1 MKRLLM
7 IVPFFPPMAGGGV
20 YRPLSFVKYLE
31 RFGWRTTVIA
41 PRGDAFWI
49 RDDRLESQIPDS
61 CDVIR
66 TATLSGQALLARLRG
81 RSGPAFPRDEI
92 APNRAATQRRS
103 SGGFNLAR
111 RIASFFLIPD
121 TYVGWRPYAARAA
134 REAVENES
142 FDAIYS
148 TSPPETSHL
157 IARDVHRRTG
167 LPWVADFRDPWMNL
181 YLFKPP
187 TPLHAALHRRLER
200 RVCREA
206 HVVVTTRWHEDQI
219 KRSYPGARGVARISN
234 GYDAVEVKSVEAL
247 RPVKERFRIIH
258 AGMLTQKRT
267 AEPFLRGLRR
277 FLVERPDI
285 RSKVEVL
292 FVGAREDRNE
302 RAVRDLEL
310 EDVVEFRDTLPHD
323 ETLQLERR
331 SHILLLIKHVN
342 PDYQGMVPGKLY
354 EYIGLGRPILAL
366 VPGGEAAGL
375 VEALGR
381 GVLAGQEDERGVARA
396 IAQLYEKFEHGTLD
410 ESFDLSPRHEFS
422 RESLTG
428 DLARLLN
435 GLVEN
440 PDREKRI

>member
-20 YRPLSFVKYLE
+20 YRPLSFVKYLS
-31 RFGWRTTVIA
+31 RYGWDTTVIA

-49 RDDRLESQIPDS
+49 HDDRLEAQIPES
-61 CDVIR
+61 CEVIR

-81 RSGPAFPRDEI
+81 GRGKSPSDGI
-92 APNRAATQRRS
+92 ARNHATQKRS
-103 SGGFNLAR
+103 SGGYSVAR
-111 RIASFFLIPD
+111 SLASFFLIPD

-134 REAVENES
+134 RDAAENRS

-157 IARDVHRRTG
+157 VALDVHRRTG

-187 TPLHAALHRRLER
+187 TPLHAALHRRLEK
-200 RVCREA
+200 RVCRNA
-206 HVVVTTRWHEDQI
+206 HVVVTTRWHEEQLKLD
-219 KRSYPGARGVARISN
+219 YPEARHVTRIPN
-234 GYDAVEVKSVEAL
+234 GFDAAEAASVEAFQ
-247 RPVKERFRIIH
+247 PAEGRFRVTH

-277 FLVERPDI
+277 FLAERPDI
-285 RSKVEVL
+285 RSNVEVL

-302 RAVRDLEL
+302 RAARDLEL

-323 ETLQLERR
+323 ETLQLEKR

-342 PDYQGMVPGKLY
+342 PDYRGMVPGKLY
-354 EYIGLGRPILAL
+354 EYIGLRRPILAL
-366 VPGGEAAGL
+366 VPEGEAARL
-375 VEALGR
+375 VLELDR
-381 GVLAGQEDERGVARA
+381 GVLAGQEDERAVAET
-396 IAQLYEKFEHGTLD
+396 IAGLYGKFEGGTLD
-410 ESFDLSPRHEFS
+410 DEFDLSPRSEFS
-422 RESLTG
+422 RESLAG

-435 GLVEN
+435 GLV
-440 PDREKRI
+440 